1 MAMQGMAPSQ
11 EQEHCALQG
20 RSGSKLLSRD
30 AYAAWRAAPRCRALG
45 LDLYRD
51 AARPPCEAIFGD
63 ITQDAFLPPGA
74 AAGSSSN
81 EASSNSSEAG
91 GIRRLAGAVTVAS
104 CTAVL
109 HCLGR
114 EDVDRLLSKVG
125 SSSSC
130 CCSGGWDGHGHGWPV
145 PVNCMSASAGLACAQ
160 HLQAVRR
167 NPSASGH
174 VLLVAHEQTQSPR
187 MLCLQTALLLRPGGL
202 LLGSTLGAPS
212 PREWEAA
219 YQAGNKRW

>member
-1 MAMQGMAPSQ
+1 MAAQGMAPSQ
-11 EQEHCALQG
+11 EQGRCALQG
-20 RSGSKLLSRD
+20 SSGSILLSRD

-51 AARPPCEAIFGD
+51 AARPPCEAVFGD
-63 ITQDAFLPPGA
+63 ITQDDFLPPGA
-74 AAGSSSN
+74 AASSVGI

-114 EDVDRLLSKVG
+114 EDVNKLLSKVG
-125 SSSSC
+125 SS
-130 CCSGGWDGHGHGWPV
+130 CSGGGDGHGHGWPV
-145 PVNCMSASAGLACAQ
+145 AGNCMSASAGPCLRTACALCAGCAQ
-160 HLQAVRR
+160 ESQRQWTCVIGCPRA
-167 NPSASGH
+167 NPS
-174 VLLVAHEQTQSPR
+174 PR
-187 MLCLQTALLLRPGGL
+187 TLCLQTALLLRPGGL